1 MQVVHVKGQLAHA
14 LGIGGEGVLEVEAA
28 CDELVVVRLKRG
40 PLGRGGGVDGC
51 LDVGHE
57 SSFPE
62 LQQMGLG
69 YRAARTPSVRERQS
83 FRTAHPAAESS

>member
-1 MQVVHVKGQLAHA
+1 MIRLFPAID
-14 LGIGGEGVLEVEAA
+14 LIGGK
-28 CDELVVVRLKRG
+28 VVRLERG

-51 LDVGHE
+51 LDVGHG